1 MSALRE
7 SDPAANRPPSPRNE
21 TIGRSAGSPA
31 AGAMKQSTYWLLEG
45 SSNRGYKHVPTG
57 FSVGAALFGPFWAA
71 WKGSL
76 ALLLAF
82 SAGSAILYFLPQW
95 VASPYSPG
103 LSRTLPTLASAG
115 YVAVLGLYSNT
126 WFRSALESDGWKLVG
141 MTHMKRPQPPEQV
154 GEWVV
159 REYALITWPV
169 NDPPQK
175 PTARSPNAA
184 GYLVG
189 QHERDTTRWTLI
201 PADRSWSALEEVL
214 FDSQQEA
221 RALAEEHHPVL
232 QGQWRVMAG

>member
-1 MSALRE
+1 MSPLGFRWE
-7 SDPAANRPPSPRNE
+7 RPSSDPS
-21 TIGRSAGSPA
+21 
-31 AGAMKQSTYWLLEG
+31 
-45 SSNRGYKHVPTG
+45 
-57 FSVGAALFGPFWAA
+57 GPFGKAHWRC
-71 WKGSL
+71 WWRF
-76 ALLLAF
+76 LLDRQF
-82 SAGSAILYFLPQW
+82 SISCPQW

-103 LSRTLPTLASAG
+103 LSRTLPPLASAG

-221 RALAEEHHPVL
+221 RTLAEERHPVL